1 MSVCNLALK
10 KNGVPSTLTYHKNNN
25 LEENIMGTI
34 IEISIFMLV
43 IASVAFAPLGYF
55 IYNYTKKDG
64 EPFGDFEHPEVHS
77 HSIIDE
83 LAEKAKE
90 KLH

>member
-1 MSVCNLALK
+1 
-10 KNGVPSTLTYHKNNN
+10 
-25 LEENIMGTI
+25 MGEI

-43 IASVAFAPLGYF
+43 IACVAFAPLGYF

-64 EPFGDFEHPEVHS
+64 EPFGDFEHPSHGHS
-77 HSIIDE
+77 VIDE

-90 KLH
+90 KLSH

>member
-1 MSVCNLALK
+1 
-10 KNGVPSTLTYHKNNN
+10 
-25 LEENIMGTI
+25 MGTI

-64 EPFGDFEHPEVHS
+64 EPFGDFEHPEVHGS
-77 HSIIDE
+77 VIDE

-90 KLH
+90 KLSH